1 MASYESIYPG
11 ALYTTPSP
19 SYYTPPSAYS
29 TSAGNLGMALDART
43 ANQLGDLNQKL
54 NPGQK
59 FAEIQGISGQTMESI
74 PEQHLDEMKRL
85 SELNGVG
92 KLAGLQMN
100 GMLRLCFP

>member
-54 NPGQK
+54 K
-59 FAEIQGISGQTMESI
+59 SI
-74 PEQHLDEMKRL
+74 IVSWHWHFSIFLLLGPPVRPT
-85 SELNGVG
+85 
-92 KLAGLQMN
+92 AW
-100 GMLRLCFP
+100 